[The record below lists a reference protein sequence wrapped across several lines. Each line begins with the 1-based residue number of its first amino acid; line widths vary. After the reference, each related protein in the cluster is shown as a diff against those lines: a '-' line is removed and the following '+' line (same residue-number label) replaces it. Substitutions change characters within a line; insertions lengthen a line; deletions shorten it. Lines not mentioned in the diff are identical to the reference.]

1 MGQYAYPNNVNFTN
15 GLDGMF
21 VYLNT
26 VTSNWFANLLLI
38 AVYILFATGFYFSRK
53 DMFGAFAVGGF
64 ATFVFSIFLWVGGM
78 ISGITFSFVVAVA
91 IISFASLWLNEGR

>member
-1 MGQYAYPNNVNFTN
+1 MGQYAYPNSVNFTG

-26 VTSNWFANLLLI
+26 VTGNWFANLLLI
-38 AVYILFATGFYFSRK
+38 AVYVIFSAGFYFARK

-64 ATFVFSIFLWVGGM
+64 ATFVFSVFLWAGGM
-78 ISGITFSFVVAVA
+78 ISGITFAFVVAVA
-91 IISFASLWLNEGR
+91 IIGFASLWVNDR